1 MGRVARETIC
11 EPYMGLTQK
20 LCHGKIAGIRALM
33 RAKRFLRGGFRHQN
47 RSKTEQPSG
56 AGDFFNKNAKEI

>member
-1 MGRVARETIC
+1 
-11 EPYMGLTQK
+11 MGLTQK